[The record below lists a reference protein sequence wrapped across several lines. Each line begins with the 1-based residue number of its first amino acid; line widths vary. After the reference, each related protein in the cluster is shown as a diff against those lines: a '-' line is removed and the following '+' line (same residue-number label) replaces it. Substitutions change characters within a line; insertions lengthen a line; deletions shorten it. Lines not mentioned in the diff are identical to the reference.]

1 MRVCKGPLHPQGVML
16 PLEDFNIYRSGPRQ
30 GKPIARC
37 KACHLELERTRYQR
51 KTGGGLVPLRK
62 LLPFLIEL
70 VQRIGLVETSRRTEL
85 GVTTISQ
92 ILRQKNKYVQKRTFQ
107 KVAVVLHEVRR
118 TDERR
123 HRFSIQHG
131 ASARQRPE
139 KLPRSRRDLHVIPLP
154 KPDWESDS

>member
-1 MRVCKGPLHPQGVML
+1 MRVCRGILHPNGAML
-16 PLEDFNIYRSGPRQ
+16 PLEDFNVYRSGPRT

-37 KACHLELERTRYQR
+37 KACHLESERLRYRR

-70 VQRIGLVETSRRTEL
+70 VQRIGLLETSRRTGL
-85 GVTTISQ
+85 GTTTISG
-92 ILRQKNKYVQKRTFQ
+92 ILRQKNKYVRKQTFQ
-107 KVAVVLHEVRR
+107 KVAVVLHEARR

-139 KLPRSRRDLHVIPLP
+139 KLPRSRRDLHVIKVPE
-154 KPDWESDS
+154 PDWDSDS